1 MPENAARGLNRHGE
15 IVHSINSKLPSIK
28 QLQCF
33 LLVAQELN
41 FRRAAER
48 LRMTQPPLTRQIKSL
63 EETLG
68 CALFIRNTH
77 EVRLTEAGRK
87 LVVKATYLINE
98 LTHFVDEMNTE
109 QSRLRI
115 GLTRTLSF
123 ENIPQVNDRIKML
136 VSHEEI
142 DIQNQTSIQ
151 LLQSLSKGAMD
162 LAIIGEKS
170 LHSEQDFSFHWICR
184 EPLLLVMPS
193 SHPAS
198 LQDKVALA
206 DVADLPL
213 FWFPRHANPL
223 YYDKCEAYFRHLP
236 FTLKRAKEP
245 DDSLVLLS
253 SIARGKGMTLMPQS
267 MCTFNQQGLC
277 YRALTDDAAQ
287 SLNID
292 VYVATRKNDTREW
305 IINGIQQL
313 TAGERHK

>member
-1 MPENAARGLNRHGE
+1 MGSMNT
-15 IVHSINSKLPSIK
+15 KLPGIK

-33 LLVAQELN
+33 LVVAQELN

-48 LRMTQPPLTRQIKSL
+48 LRMTQPPLTRQIKAL

-68 CALFIRNTH
+68 CSLFIRNTH
-77 EVRLTEAGRK
+77 EVRLTESGRK

-123 ENIPQVNDRIKML
+123 ENIPQVNDRIKQL
-136 VSHEEI
+136 ISHEEF
-142 DIQNQTSIQ
+142 DIQNQTSSQ
-151 LLQSLSKGAMD
+151 LLQSLSKGLMD
-162 LAIIGEKS
+162 MVIIGEKS
-170 LHSEQDFSFHWICR
+170 LHSEQDFNFHWIYR

-193 SHPAS
+193 AHPAS
-198 LQDKVALA
+198 LQEKVALT
-206 DVADLPL
+206 DIADLPL

-236 FTLKRAKEP
+236 FTLERIKEP

-292 VYVATRKNDTREW
+292 IYVATRKSDTRDGV
-305 IINGIQQL
+305 INGIQRL
-313 TAGERHK
+313 ITGKRHKKAL

>member
-1 MPENAARGLNRHGE
+1 MD
-15 IVHSINSKLPSIK
+15 SINNKLPSIK

-33 LLVAQELN
+33 LVVAQELN

-48 LRMTQPPLTRQIKSL
+48 LRMTQPPLTRQIKLL
-63 EETLG
+63 EEMLG

-87 LVVKATYLINE
+87 LVPKATQLINE
-98 LTHFVDEMNTE
+98 LTHCVDEMNTE
-109 QSRLRI
+109 QSRLRM

-123 ENIPQVNDRIKML
+123 DNIPQVSDRINQFL
-136 VSHEEI
+136 SHKEI
-142 DIQNQTSIQ
+142 DIQNLTSIQ
-151 LLQSLSKGAMD
+151 LLQLLSKGQMD
-162 LAIIGEKS
+162 MVIIGEKS
-170 LHSEQDFSFHWICR
+170 LHSEQDFSFHWIYR
-184 EPLLLVMPS
+184 EPLMLVMPS

-206 DVADLPL
+206 DIADLPL

-223 YYDKCEAYFRHLP
+223 YYDKCEAYFRHLS
-236 FTLKRAKEP
+236 FTLERVKEP

-267 MCTFNQQGLC
+267 MCTFHQQGLC
-277 YRALTDDAAQ
+277 YRTLTDDAAQ

-305 IINGIQQL
+305 VINGIQLL
-313 TAGERHK
+313 TVGKNA

>member
-1 MPENAARGLNRHGE
+1 MD
-15 IVHSINSKLPSIK
+15 SINNKLPSIK

-33 LLVAQELN
+33 LVVAQELN

-48 LRMTQPPLTRQIKSL
+48 LRMTQPPLTRQIKLL
-63 EETLG
+63 EEMLG

-87 LVVKATYLINE
+87 LVPKATQLINE
-98 LTHFVDEMNTE
+98 LTHCVDEMNTE
-109 QSRLRI
+109 QSRLRM

-123 ENIPQVNDRIKML
+123 DNIPQVSDRINQFL
-136 VSHEEI
+136 SHKEI
-142 DIQNQTSIQ
+142 DIQNLTSIQ
-151 LLQSLSKGAMD
+151 LLQLLSKGQMD
-162 LAIIGEKS
+162 MVIIGEKS
-170 LHSEQDFSFHWICR
+170 LHSEQDFSFHWIYR

-206 DVADLPL
+206 DIADLPL

-223 YYDKCEAYFRHLP
+223 YYDKCEAYFRHLS
-236 FTLKRAKEP
+236 FTLERVKEP

-267 MCTFNQQGLC
+267 MCTFHQQGLC
-277 YRALTDDAAQ
+277 YRTLTDDAAQ

-305 IINGIQQL
+305 VINGIQLL
-313 TAGERHK
+313 TVGKNA

>member
-1 MPENAARGLNRHGE
+1 
-15 IVHSINSKLPSIK
+15 VDSINNKLPSIK

-33 LLVAQELN
+33 LVVAQELN

-48 LRMTQPPLTRQIKSL
+48 LRMTQPPLTRQIKLL
-63 EETLG
+63 EEMLG

-87 LVVKATYLINE
+87 LVPKATQLINE
-98 LTHFVDEMNTE
+98 LIHCVDEMNTE
-109 QSRLRI
+109 QSRLRM

-123 ENIPQVNDRIKML
+123 DNIPQVSDRINQFL
-136 VSHEEI
+136 SHKEI
-142 DIQNQTSIQ
+142 DIQNLTSIQ
-151 LLQSLSKGAMD
+151 LLQLLSKGQMD
-162 LAIIGEKS
+162 MVIIGEKS
-170 LHSEQDFSFHWICR
+170 LHSEQDFSFHWIYR

-206 DVADLPL
+206 DIADLPL

-223 YYDKCEAYFRHLP
+223 YYDKCEAYFRHLS
-236 FTLKRAKEP
+236 FTLERVKEP

-267 MCTFNQQGLC
+267 MCTFHQQGLC
-277 YRALTDDAAQ
+277 YRTLTDDAAQ

-305 IINGIQQL
+305 VINGIQLL
-313 TAGERHK
+313 TVGKNA

>member
-1 MPENAARGLNRHGE
+1 MD
-15 IVHSINSKLPSIK
+15 SINNKLPSIK

-33 LLVAQELN
+33 LVVAQELN

-48 LRMTQPPLTRQIKSL
+48 LRMTQPPLTRQIKLL
-63 EETLG
+63 EEMLG

-87 LVVKATYLINE
+87 LVPKATQLINE
-98 LTHFVDEMNTE
+98 LTHCVDEMNTE
-109 QSRLRI
+109 QSRLRM

-123 ENIPQVNDRIKML
+123 DNIPQVSDRINQFL
-136 VSHEEI
+136 SHKEI
-142 DIQNQTSIQ
+142 DIQNLTSIQ
-151 LLQSLSKGAMD
+151 LLQLLSKGQMD
-162 LAIIGEKS
+162 MVIIGEKS
-170 LHSEQDFSFHWICR
+170 LHSEQDFSFHWIYR

-206 DVADLPL
+206 DIADLPL

-223 YYDKCEAYFRHLP
+223 YYDKCEAYFRHLS
-236 FTLKRAKEP
+236 FTLERVKEP

-267 MCTFNQQGLC
+267 MCTFHQQGLC
-277 YRALTDDAAQ
+277 YRTLTDDAAQ

-305 IINGIQQL
+305 VINGVQL
-313 TAGERHK
+313 LTVGKNA

>member
-1 MPENAARGLNRHGE
+1 MD
-15 IVHSINSKLPSIK
+15 SINNKLPSIK

-33 LLVAQELN
+33 LVVAQELN

-48 LRMTQPPLTRQIKSL
+48 LRMTQPPLTRQIKLL
-63 EETLG
+63 EEMLG

-87 LVVKATYLINE
+87 LVPKATQLINE
-98 LTHFVDEMNTE
+98 LIHCVDEMNTE
-109 QSRLRI
+109 QSRLRM

-123 ENIPQVNDRIKML
+123 DNIPQVSDRINQFL
-136 VSHEEI
+136 SHKEI
-142 DIQNQTSIQ
+142 DIQNLTSIQ
-151 LLQSLSKGAMD
+151 LLQLLSKGQMD
-162 LAIIGEKS
+162 MVIIGEKS
-170 LHSEQDFSFHWICR
+170 LHSEQDFSFHWIYR

-206 DVADLPL
+206 DIADLPL

-223 YYDKCEAYFRHLP
+223 YYDKCEAYFRHLS
-236 FTLKRAKEP
+236 FTLERVKEP

-267 MCTFNQQGLC
+267 MCTFHQQGLC
-277 YRALTDDAAQ
+277 YRTLTDDAAQ

-305 IINGIQQL
+305 VINGIQLL
-313 TAGERHK
+313 TVGKNA

>member
-1 MPENAARGLNRHGE
+1 MD
-15 IVHSINSKLPSIK
+15 SINNKLPSIK

-33 LLVAQELN
+33 LVVAQELN

-48 LRMTQPPLTRQIKSL
+48 LRMTQPPLTRQIKLL
-63 EETLG
+63 EEVLG

-77 EVRLTEAGRK
+77 EVRLTEGGRK
-87 LVVKATYLINE
+87 LVPKATQLMND
-98 LTHFVDEMNTE
+98 LTHCVDEMNTE
-109 QSRLRI
+109 QSRLRM

-123 ENIPQVNDRIKML
+123 DNIPQVSDRINQFL
-136 VSHEEI
+136 SHKEI
-142 DIQNQTSIQ
+142 DIQNLTSIQ
-151 LLQSLSKGAMD
+151 LLQLLSKGQMD
-162 LAIIGEKS
+162 MVIIGEKS
-170 LHSEQDFSFHWICR
+170 LHSEQDFSFHWIYR

-206 DVADLPL
+206 DIADLPL

-223 YYDKCEAYFRHLP
+223 YYDKCEAYFRHLS
-236 FTLKRAKEP
+236 FTLERVKEP

-267 MCTFNQQGLC
+267 MCTFHQQGLC
-277 YRALTDDAAQ
+277 YRTLTDDAAQ

-305 IINGIQQL
+305 VINGIQLL
-313 TAGERHK
+313 TVGKNA

>member
-1 MPENAARGLNRHGE
+1 MD
-15 IVHSINSKLPSIK
+15 SINNKLPSIK

-33 LLVAQELN
+33 LVVAQELN

-48 LRMTQPPLTRQIKSL
+48 LRMTQPPLTRQIKLL
-63 EETLG
+63 EEMLG

-87 LVVKATYLINE
+87 LVPKATQLINE
-98 LTHFVDEMNTE
+98 LTHCVDEMNTE
-109 QSRLRI
+109 QSRLRM

-123 ENIPQVNDRIKML
+123 DNIPQVSDRINQFF
-136 VSHEEI
+136 SHKEI
-142 DIQNQTSIQ
+142 DIQNLTSIQ
-151 LLQSLSKGAMD
+151 LLQLLSKGQMD
-162 LAIIGEKS
+162 MVIIGEKS
-170 LHSEQDFSFHWICR
+170 LHSEQDFSFHWIYR

-206 DVADLPL
+206 DIADLPL

-223 YYDKCEAYFRHLP
+223 YYDKCEAYFRHLS
-236 FTLKRAKEP
+236 FTLERVKEP

-267 MCTFNQQGLC
+267 MCTFHQQGLC
-277 YRALTDDAAQ
+277 YRTLTDDAAQ

-305 IINGIQQL
+305 VINGIQLL
-313 TAGERHK
+313 TVGKNA

>member
-1 MPENAARGLNRHGE
+1 MD
-15 IVHSINSKLPSIK
+15 SINNKLPSIK

-33 LLVAQELN
+33 LVVAQELN

-48 LRMTQPPLTRQIKSL
+48 LRMTQPPLTRQIKLL
-63 EETLG
+63 EEVLG

-77 EVRLTEAGRK
+77 EVRLTEGGRK
-87 LVVKATYLINE
+87 LVPKATQLMND
-98 LTHFVDEMNTE
+98 LTHCVDEMNTE
-109 QSRLRI
+109 QSRLRM

-123 ENIPQVNDRIKML
+123 DNIPQVSDRINQFL
-136 VSHEEI
+136 SHEEI
-142 DIQNQTSIQ
+142 DIQNLTSIQ
-151 LLQSLSKGAMD
+151 LLQLLSKGQMD
-162 LAIIGEKS
+162 MVIIGEKS
-170 LHSEQDFSFHWICR
+170 LHSEQDFSFHWIYR

-206 DVADLPL
+206 DIADLPL

-223 YYDKCEAYFRHLP
+223 YYDKCEAYFRHLS
-236 FTLKRAKEP
+236 FTLERVKEP

-267 MCTFNQQGLC
+267 MCTFHQQGLC
-277 YRALTDDAAQ
+277 YRTLTDDAAQ

-305 IINGIQQL
+305 VINGIQLL
-313 TAGERHK
+313 TVGKNA

>member
-1 MPENAARGLNRHGE
+1 MD
-15 IVHSINSKLPSIK
+15 SINNKLPSIK

-33 LLVAQELN
+33 LVVAQELN

-48 LRMTQPPLTRQIKSL
+48 LRMTQPPLTRQIKLL
-63 EETLG
+63 EEMLG

-87 LVVKATYLINE
+87 LVPKATQLINE
-98 LTHFVDEMNTE
+98 LTHCVDEMNTE
-109 QSRLRI
+109 QSRLRM

-123 ENIPQVNDRIKML
+123 DNIPQVSDRINQFF
-136 VSHEEI
+136 SHKEI
-142 DIQNQTSIQ
+142 DIQNLTSIQ
-151 LLQSLSKGAMD
+151 LLQLLSKGQMD
-162 LAIIGEKS
+162 MVIIGEKS
-170 LHSEQDFSFHWICR
+170 LHSEQDFSFHWIYR

-206 DVADLPL
+206 DIADLPL
-213 FWFPRHANPL
+213 FWFPRHANSL
-223 YYDKCEAYFRHLP
+223 YYDKCEAYFRHLS
-236 FTLKRAKEP
+236 FTLERVKEP

-267 MCTFNQQGLC
+267 MCTFHQQGLC
-277 YRALTDDAAQ
+277 YRTLTDDAAQ

-305 IINGIQQL
+305 VINGIQLL
-313 TAGERHK
+313 TVGKNA

>member
-1 MPENAARGLNRHGE
+1 
-15 IVHSINSKLPSIK
+15 VDSINNKLPSIK

-33 LLVAQELN
+33 LVVAQELN

-48 LRMTQPPLTRQIKSL
+48 LRMTQPPLTRQIKLL
-63 EETLG
+63 EEVLG

-77 EVRLTEAGRK
+77 EVRLTEGGRK
-87 LVVKATYLINE
+87 LVPKATQLMND
-98 LTHFVDEMNTE
+98 LTHCVDEMNTE
-109 QSRLRI
+109 QSRLRM

-123 ENIPQVNDRIKML
+123 DNIPQVSDRINQFL
-136 VSHEEI
+136 SHKEI
-142 DIQNQTSIQ
+142 DIQNLTSIQ
-151 LLQSLSKGAMD
+151 LLQLLSKGQMD
-162 LAIIGEKS
+162 MVIIGEKS
-170 LHSEQDFSFHWICR
+170 LHSEQDFSFHWIYR

-206 DVADLPL
+206 DIADLPL

-223 YYDKCEAYFRHLP
+223 YYDKCEAYFRHLS
-236 FTLKRAKEP
+236 FTLERVKEP

-267 MCTFNQQGLC
+267 MCTFHQQGLC
-277 YRALTDDAAQ
+277 YRTLTDDAAQ

-305 IINGIQQL
+305 VINGIQLL
-313 TAGERHK
+313 TVGKNA